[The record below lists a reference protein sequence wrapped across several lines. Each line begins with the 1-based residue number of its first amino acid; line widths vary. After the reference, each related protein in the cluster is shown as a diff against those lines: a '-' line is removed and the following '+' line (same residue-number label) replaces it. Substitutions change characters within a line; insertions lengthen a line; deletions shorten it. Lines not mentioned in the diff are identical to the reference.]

1 MQSCAWFGGLKLPS
15 TPLPSRG
22 PLENQMES
30 LDAMQAASLLLL
42 RLTLEHGAELLD
54 SEALPLGPEE
64 QLESQGPPAGMDSLG

>member
-1 MQSCAWFGGLKLPS
+1 
-15 TPLPSRG
+15 
-22 PLENQMES
+22 MES